1 MNTHGRVIACG
12 MISQCNTQT
21 PYGIRNLTH
30 VIGKR
35 ITIRGFIVSD
45 FAAEC
50 GADFARVGE
59 IIYKEDILEGI
70 ENAPEAFIGMLQ
82 GKNFGKAV
90 VKIANL

>member
-12 MISQCNTQT
+12 MISQYNTQT

-35 ITIRGFIVSD
+35 ITIRGFI
-45 FAAEC
+45 
-50 GADFARVGE
+50 GE
-59 IIYKEDILEGI
+59 IIYKEEIPEGI

-90 VKIANL
+90 AKIANL